1 MEAREQGDSR
11 EHSAR
16 PAVRVL
22 VADESTIMRA
32 GVRSILTDAC
42 MSVVGEALSAAE
54 TIEQV
59 VALAPE
65 LVVLGVQRDGLG
77 YATVEAIRRTAP
89 EVAIVVLSD
98 DPGDLLA
105 LVHHSVSYLS
115 RRASPEELLAAVEGA
130 LRGQSLV
137 DRAAV
142 AKAIEAMA
150 GEGKGTARPAD
161 RIRSLTP
168 RERQVLALITQG
180 RTNRQIAE
188 ALSLSI
194 GTVKVHVCNI
204 LTKLG
209 VCDRVQA
216 AVWAV
221 QNDLGAGRA

>member
-1 MEAREQGDSR
+1 MELREQGDSR
-11 EHSAR
+11 EHTKR

-22 VADESTIMRA
+22 VADESTFMRA
-32 GVRSILTDAC
+32 GVRSILSDAG
-42 MSVVGEALSAAE
+42 MSIVGEALSAAE

-59 VALAPE
+59 VALTPD
-65 LVVLGVQRDGLG
+65 LVIVGVHRDGLG
-77 YATVEAIRRTAP
+77 YATVEAVRRTAP

-115 RRASPEELLAAVEGA
+115 RLASPEELLAAAEGA
-130 LRGQSLV
+130 LRGRSLV
-137 DRAAV
+137 DRATV
-142 AKAIEAMA
+142 AKAIETMA
-150 GEGKGTARPAD
+150 GEGRDARPAD
-161 RIRSLTP
+161 RIRALTP

-221 QNDLGAGRA
+221 QNDLGPGRA